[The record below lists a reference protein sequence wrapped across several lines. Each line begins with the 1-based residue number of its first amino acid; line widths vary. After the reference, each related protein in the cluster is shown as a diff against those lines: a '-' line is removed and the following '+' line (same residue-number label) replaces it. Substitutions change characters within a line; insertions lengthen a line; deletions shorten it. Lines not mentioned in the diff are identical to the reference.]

1 MCIALWYLKD
11 GKFVLLFNREEFSS
25 RQTKKLGFI
34 RNSIVGGLDL
44 VGGGT
49 WLAVNVSNGNIAF
62 VTNRNPLNAKEFKQ

>member
-11 GKFVLLFNREEFSS
+11 GKFVLLFNREEFSQ
-25 RQTKKLGFI
+25 RRTKKLGI
-34 RNSIVGGLDL
+34 IKNSIACGLDL

-62 VTNRNPLNAKEFKQ
+62 VTNRNSLNSKEFK